1 MRELNQNIPE
11 VPENKEEALFS
22 VLIDELMQREEMACG
37 AFGCLAFTS
46 SGSSS
51 CKALL

>member
-37 AFGCLAFTS
+37 AYASLVGTG
-46 SGSSS
+46 SGSGS